1 MKLAALSID
10 GKETIALTHDNRFV
24 SIETINEMEGTC
36 FEEDF
41 VFLLRE
47 GQFSELCTWYKT
59 EGKQKLSA
67 FPSIKEE
74 AIEIALCKNPSTV
87 LGVGMNYVE
96 KAIELSGN
104 LPEEEPVMFTK
115 PSSTLVGPNQSIL
128 LPVQSKE
135 VTAEGELAIVIGKQ
149 CKNVKQED
157 AKEFI
162 AGFTTA
168 LDVTAKDI
176 HGKNPRYLQR
186 SKSFDT
192 FCSIG
197 NSLVTLDEFSSLR
210 EIKVET
216 VLNGEVRYSNTV
228 SNMMYEPLWLLEFFS
243 SIVTLNPGDII
254 LTGTPGSVLINEKDV
269 VECRVTELAPLK
281 NDVRAGLLLAK

>member
-10 GKETIALTHDNRFV
+10 GKETIALTHNNHFV
-24 SIETINEMEGTC
+24 SIKTINEMEGTC

-41 VFLLRE
+41 VSLLRE
-47 GQFSELCTWYKT
+47 GQFSELCTWYKK

-67 FPSIKEE
+67 FPSIREE

-197 NSLVTLDEFSSLR
+197 NSLVTLDEFSSLYA
-210 EIKVET
+210 IKVET

-243 SIVTLNPGDII
+243 SIMTLNPGDII

-269 VECRVTELAPLK
+269 VECRVTELTPLK